1 MSGRARLR
9 RVAVGVATA
18 LAVALG
24 AAPAVAADPA
34 AVALA
39 QGDAYVSPRVLGT
52 AASAEQAVLA
62 ERAAALRAERR
73 PVKLAVVLGPVGA
86 PSLQAYTRRLAQE
99 LGFEGTLLVT
109 RRGGGVASVGP
120 RSTAEMTVRLREA
133 RVGAIANPAERL
145 ATAAGVVAVPLPDVN
160 GSSWRP
166 AATLLLLGLLGGGWA
181 VAMGAG
187 RAGRRERRDL
197 AERRARARVRLDA
210 LRAHAIGLAGFP
222 GLPDD
227 ERRHV
232 QAALGGYA
240 DIVAQA
246 AEARTPD
253 AVEALDARID
263 EGLDTLAG
271 VASRVGAPHPRGD
284 IFAGLCAVDPGH
296 GGGTADGVVDGRPGA
311 RVCPA
316 CQEAAA
322 TGRRLSSRMVP
333 AGAGAVPFAA
343 VGEDPQEGGGPVR

>member
-1 MSGRARLR
+1 MTGRLR
-9 RVAVGVATA
+9 RA
-18 LAVALG
+18 LLV
-24 AAPAVAADPA
+24 AVAALGTVLAVVAPGAAATDPA
-34 AVALA
+34 ATALA
-39 QGDAYVSPRVLGT
+39 QGDVYVSPRVLGT
-52 AASAEQAVLA
+52 AAAAEQAALA
-62 ERAAALRAERR
+62 QLAAALRAEER

-86 PSLQAYTRRLAQE
+86 PSLQAYARRLAQD
-99 LGFEGTLLVT
+99 LGFGGTLLVT

-133 RVGAIANPAERL
+133 GVGAIANPVERL
-145 ATAAGVVAVPLPDVN
+145 ARAAEVVAVPLPDGN
-160 GSSWRP
+160 GRSWRP
-166 AATLLLLGLLGGGWA
+166 AATLLLLGLLGGAWA

-187 RAGRRERRDL
+187 RATRRERRDL

-222 GLPDD
+222 GLPDE

-240 DIVAQA
+240 EIVAQA
-246 AEARTPD
+246 AEARTPA

-263 EGLDTLAG
+263 EGLATLTG
-271 VASRVGAPHPRGD
+271 VAERVGAPHPRGD

-296 GGGTADGVVDGRPGA
+296 GGATADGVVDGRPGE

-316 CQEAAA
+316 CEEAAA
-322 TGRRLSSRMVP
+322 TGRRLSARMVP
-333 AGAGAVPFAA
+333 AGAGAVPFATD
-343 VGEDPQEGGGPVR
+343 GETPQEGGGPVR